1 MKGTLERTR
10 GALRSRDFR
19 RLFAIRLVSQS
30 ADGLF
35 QAALVASVVFNPEQQ
50 STTAGFAIAT
60 AVVSLPFSVLG
71 PFTGVFIDRWSRRKI
86 LVVAPWLRAGVV
98 ALALFDPTQQPIP
111 FYLGVLFV
119 LSVNRFY
126 LATAV
131 AIVPRLVPTED
142 LLMANS
148 VSIVG
153 GTVAL
158 LTGVF
163 VGGWVADLFSSV
175 PVVTIAAMM
184 WVVASWIAARISTPL
199 VPHTLPEA
207 PVRDE
212 LQRVLREF
220 GDGVRR
226 LAHTPRALGP
236 ITSITLDQMG
246 QGIVLVLSLFVFR
259 DRFEEGVG
267 SFSNLIG
274 AGGIGVLL
282 GILTV
287 GKLEERFPKE
297 RIVARAFLA
306 GGVVLIAVSLYV
318 TGWSVLVASF
328 FVGLTFAWKKVPI
341 DTMVQEAIPDG
352 YRGRVFAVYDVA
364 YNLSRVLAAFLA
376 IPLLPAL
383 GPEGTVA
390 LVGAVF
396 LLWSPVLPRW
406 VSRAPEIVLRFY
418 AGARGEEWPR
428 AIVWGGVEE
437 SVEVERS
444 WLEESGGERRRCF
457 RLVLE
462 DGTLLQV
469 SQAEPNGAWHLDREL
484 A

>member
-1 MKGTLERTR
+1 M
-10 GALRSRDFR
+10 
-19 RLFAIRLVSQS
+19 
-30 ADGLF
+30 
-35 QAALVASVVFNPEQQ
+35 
-50 STTAGFAIAT
+50 
-60 AVVSLPFSVLG
+60 
-71 PFTGVFIDRWSRRKI
+71 
-86 LVVAPWLRAGVV
+86 WL
-98 ALALFDPTQQPIP
+98 I
-111 FYLGVLFV
+111 
-119 LSVNRFY
+119 
-126 LATAV
+126 
-131 AIVPRLVPTED
+131 
-142 LLMANS
+142 
-148 VSIVG
+148 
-153 GTVAL
+153 
-158 LTGVF
+158 
-163 VGGWVADLFSSV
+163 
-175 PVVTIAAMM
+175 
-184 WVVASWIAARISTPL
+184 ASWIATRISTPL
-199 VPHTLPEA
+199 MPHTLPEA

-220 GDGVRR
+220 GDGIRR

-287 GKLEERFPKE
+287 GKLEEWYPKE
-297 RIVARAFLA
+297 RIVSRAFLA
-306 GGVVLIAVSLYV
+306 GGLALVAISLYV
-318 TGWSVLVASF
+318 TGWSVLIASF

-364 YNLSRVLAAFLA
+364 YNLSRVAAAFLA

-390 LVGAVF
+390 LIGVVF
-396 LLWSPVLPRW
+396 ILWSPVLPWW
-406 VSRAPEIVLRFY
+406 VSRAPEIALRFY
-418 AGARGEEWPR
+418 AGARGQEWPR

-437 SVEVERS
+437 TVEVERA
-444 WLEESGGERRRCF
+444 WLEESDGERRRCF
-457 RLVLE
+457 RLALE
-462 DGTLLQV
+462 DGTILQV
-469 SQAEPNGAWHLDREL
+469 SQVEPNGAWHLDREL